1 MINNISRYLD
11 LFVDIGKSMLESG
24 AEIHRV
30 EDSIYRLCDAY
41 GMQQIEI
48 FAIRS
53 LIVVTVRD
61 VTGQIYTDSKRI
73 YELGIDM
80 GQLEELNQ
88 LSRLICRD
96 CPDDESIE
104 RMIAECRKKKS
115 VSKRETMIGYILAAS
130 SFACFFG
137 GRLRDGAA
145 AAVLGL
151 ILFGFD
157 EWVAVRRKQRF
168 VYTVAVSMILGFAG
182 MAWGY
187 LRLGFWSDKI
197 IIGTIM
203 LLIPGMA
210 FMNSVRDML
219 NDNEITG
226 LFSCLDAVLTASA
239 IAIGFAVPL
248 IILGGV

>member
-61 VTGQIYTDSKRI
+61 VTGQTYTDSKRI

-104 RMIAECRKKKS
+104 GMIAECRKKKS
-115 VSKRETMIGYILAAS
+115 VSKRETMIGYMLAAS

-168 VYTVAVSMILGFAG
+168 VYTVAVS
-182 MAWGY
+182 
-187 LRLGFWSDKI
+187 
-197 IIGTIM
+197 
-203 LLIPGMA
+203 
-210 FMNSVRDML
+210 
-219 NDNEITG
+219 
-226 LFSCLDAVLTASA
+226 
-239 IAIGFAVPL
+239 
-248 IILGGV
+248 